1 MEGNNFFL
9 DLIASLKKNES
20 KKQIQSDIKEIG
32 DIKIP
37 LTGTLSKSKTR
48 KQIKEDVK
56 NLGDINASLVGKLN
70 KSKTKAQI
78 KKDLESTNSTVNLT
92 GKVDSE
98 GIATSVKQAASQA
111 QKTANSNPVDIDVAF
126 KVKKE
131 KLLND
136 IKLLA
141 QQNSKLFK
149 NTDMSIKYNT
159 LLDNAEIARN
169 TVELS
174 TLRTQLCRKLG
185 DDSMPAKQLQN
196 L

>member
-48 KQIKEDVK
+48 KQIKEDAK
-56 NLGDINASLVGKLN
+56 NLGDVNASLVGKLN

-92 GKVDSE
+92 GKVDSK

-111 QKTANSNPVDIDVAF
+111 QRAANSNPVDIDVAF

-174 TLRTQLCRKLG
+174 TLRQGSR
-185 DDSMPAKQLQN
+185 
-196 L
+196 